1 MKSLVKSKAE
11 VGIWL
16 ENVDMPEI
24 GHNDVL
30 VKVRKTAICGTDIHI
45 FNWDDWAQKT
55 IPVPMTVGHE
65 FAGEIVEIG
74 SEVRG
79 MNIGDRVSAEGHV
92 TCGHC
97 RKCRAGER
105 HLCRNTVGI
114 GVNRPGAFAEFISV
128 PASNICLLPD
138 SISDDLGAMLDPL
151 GNAAHTALEFD
162 LVGEDVLITGAGPIG
177 IMAVAIAKPSD
188 DRRI

>member
-74 SEVRG
+74 SEV
-79 MNIGDRVSAEGHV
+79 IGFPPKDTLRVDTA
-92 TCGHC
+92 
-97 RKCRAGER
+97 A
-105 HLCRNTVGI
+105 NAAP
-114 GVNRPGAFAEFISV
+114 VNDIFAEIQSALALTAPV
-128 PASNICLLPD
+128 LLQN
-138 SISDDLGAMLDPL
+138 L
-151 GNAAHTALEFD
+151 
-162 LVGEDVLITGAGPIG
+162 
-177 IMAVAIAKPSD
+177 
-188 DRRI
+188 